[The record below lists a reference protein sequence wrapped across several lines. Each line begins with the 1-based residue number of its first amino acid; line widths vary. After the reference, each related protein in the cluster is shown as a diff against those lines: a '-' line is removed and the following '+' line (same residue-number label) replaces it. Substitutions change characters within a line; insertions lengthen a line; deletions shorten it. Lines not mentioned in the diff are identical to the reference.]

1 MDGAIDILCI
11 TQSRWDGPK
20 RIRHNLMRE
29 YAKRGHRVVFVEAW
43 LTWIKLFRGTGN
55 WKFALNFFRQPRRT
69 EEGIYVVTAPP
80 LFPGGEWVKFINDVN
95 WGIVRWWL
103 KSLIFRR
110 MPLKKPRLFIFSNT
124 AGNLVGT
131 LDESRSIYFCNDPF
145 KQIFEYKSAYAN
157 LDRLENELTS
167 RVDVVFAVSEKL
179 VDERIQFNPNTFL
192 IPHAANIG
200 LFQKA
205 MDDSVVVPEDLR
217 RCPKPV
223 FGHMG
228 VLNVRIDVELMKDL
242 ARTMPDA
249 SFVFIGPIIEVNKEY
264 RAQLESLQKFKNVFF
279 LGNKTEE
286 ELPAYLKG
294 IDVCIVPYLRNDFN
308 KYIKAN
314 AKFYQFVASGRP
326 VVSTI
331 GPPDFDDDIVI
342 TATTAPQFAHALRK
356 ALTLKTVR
364 HLEKRRALAALQTYS
379 VRVDEIEK
387 ILDSVN

>member
-1 MDGAIDILCI
+1 
-11 TQSRWDGPK
+11 
-20 RIRHNLMRE
+20 MRE
-29 YAKRGHRVVFVEAW
+29 YAKRGYRVVFVEAW
-43 LTWIKLFRGTGN
+43 LTWVKLLRGTEN
-55 WKFALNFFRQPRRT
+55 WKFAFNFLRAPRRT
-69 EEGIYVVTAPP
+69 EEGIYVVAAPP
-80 LFPGGEWVKFINDVN
+80 LFPGGEWVKFVNDVN
-95 WGIVRWWL
+95 WAIVRWWL
-103 KSLIFRR
+103 KNLVSRKI
-110 MPLKKPRLFIFSNT
+110 PLKNPRLFIFSNT

-131 LDESRSIYFCNDPF
+131 LHESRSIYFCNDPF

-179 VDERIQFNPNTFL
+179 VDERKRFNHNTFL
-192 IPHAANIG
+192 IPHAANNEF
-200 LFQKA
+200 FQTA

-228 VLNVRIDVELMKDL
+228 VLNVRIDIELMTEL
-242 ARTMPDA
+242 AHMMPEA
-249 SFVFIGPIIEVNKEY
+249 SFVFIGPVTEVNKEY
-264 RAQLESLQKFKNVFF
+264 RAQLESLQKFKNIFF
-279 LGNKTEE
+279 LGNKKEE

-294 IDVCIVPYLRNDFN
+294 VDVCIVPYLRNDFN

-342 TATTAPQFAHALRK
+342 TATTAPQFVAALRK
-356 ALTLKTVR
+356 ALTLNTER
-364 HLEKRRALAALQTYS
+364 HLQKRRALAAQHTYGA
-379 VRVDEIEK
+379 RVDEIEK
-387 ILDSVN
+387 ILERLN